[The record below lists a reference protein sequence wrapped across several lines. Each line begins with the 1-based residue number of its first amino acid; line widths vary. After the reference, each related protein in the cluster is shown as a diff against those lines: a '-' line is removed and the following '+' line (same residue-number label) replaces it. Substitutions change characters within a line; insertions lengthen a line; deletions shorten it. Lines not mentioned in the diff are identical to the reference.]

1 MILDEREVLFDELRM
16 KTRSILGEGADRD
29 SKLQRIC
36 DLLEKEV
43 PHYGWVGFY
52 LVDPEADGEL
62 ILGPYVGEPTDHVRI
77 PFGEGICGRVADTL
91 ETLVIQDVSKETNYL
106 SCSPFVRSEVVIP
119 IFRGSEFVGELDI
132 DSHDLGPFTDED
144 RKFLEEICEWL
155 SDLF

>member
-1 MILDEREVLFDELRM
+1 MEDRKAVFDDLGDQIGI
-16 KTRSILGEGADRD
+16 ILGSDLDRD
-29 SKLQRIC
+29 RKLQDIC
-36 DLLEKEV
+36 ELLEREV

-52 LVDPEADGEL
+52 LVDPDADDEL
-62 ILGPYVGEPTDHVRI
+62 MLGPYVGAPTDHLRI

-106 SCSPFVRSEVVIP
+106 SCSPFVKSEVVIP

-144 RKFLEEICEWL
+144 REFLEEICEL
-155 SDLF
+155 ISDLF